1 MRSKHTTMLKISLP
15 RCLGLAFYATVIVVG
30 AAAQQNRPAITGIS
44 HMCVYASDANASE
57 HFYAHILGAAKGPDP
72 QDANGTRYY
81 FSPTQ
86 FVEVLPLPAGAT
98 QSRMACVAYNTQDAG
113 SLLQYL
119 RAQCVER
126 LSELRTVTDS

>member
-1 MRSKHTTMLKISLP
+1 MLKMFSLHSISLAV
-15 RCLGLAFYATVIVVG
+15 CVTTIVAG
-30 AAAQQNRPAITGIS
+30 NTAAQNRPAITGIS
-44 HMCVYASDANASE
+44 HMCVYASDAKASE
-57 HFYAHILGAAKGPDP
+57 HFYAQILGAVKGPDP

-86 FVEVLPLPAGAT
+86 FVEVFPLPAGAT

-119 RAQCVER
+119 RAQGVEG
-126 LSELRTVTDS
+126 

>member
-1 MRSKHTTMLKISLP
+1 MRSKHTTVLKICLL
-15 RCLGLAFYATVIVVG
+15 RCLGLAFCATVIVVG
-30 AAAQQNRPAITGIS
+30 VAAQQNRPAITGIS

-57 HFYAHILGAAKGPDP
+57 HFYAQILGAAKRPDP

-98 QSRMACVAYNTQDAG
+98 QSRMGCVAYDCPSRECDPATK
-113 SLLQYL
+113 SM
-119 RAQCVER
+119 
-126 LSELRTVTDS
+126 T

>member
-1 MRSKHTTMLKISLP
+1 MLKMFLRPSI
-15 RCLGLAFYATVIVVG
+15 RLALCATVLVAG

-44 HMCVYASDANASE
+44 HMCVYASDVKASE
-57 HFYAHILGAAKGPDP
+57 HFYAQILGAAKGSDP

-98 QSRMACVAYNTQDAG
+98 QSRMGCVAYDCPSRECDPATK
-113 SLLQYL
+113 SM
-119 RAQCVER
+119 
-126 LSELRTVTDS
+126 T